1 MINLG
6 MFLRPWAHEGGENLF
21 SLDNVEDKAMLS
33 ASFADDSSPEKY
45 IKKKHLGRSI
55 VK

>member
-1 MINLG
+1 

-21 SLDNVEDKAMLS
+21 SLDNADDKAMLS

-45 IKKKHLGRSI
+45 IKKHLGRSI